1 MEYRTLGRTG
11 IRVSTYALGTMMF
24 GADGNSDEKQCI
36 DIIHAALDSGI
47 TMVDTADTY
56 SHGQA
61 EEIVGKALAGRRDDV
76 VLASKVRLRAGD
88 GPNEQGASRM
98 WIMRQV

>member
-47 TMVDTADTY
+47 KSA
-56 SHGQA
+56 
-61 EEIVGKALAGRRDDV
+61 AGRVREGS
-76 VLASKVRLRAGD
+76 ASG
-88 GPNEQGASRM
+88 
-98 WIMRQV
+98 